1 MLVENVCVKIHE
13 IISFWP
19 PTTLPKMT
27 KNLCVIALFSQ
38 LCTRNWREK
47 IHFSSHFAMT
57 SIKTKRVVI
66 YFITICRRNRY
77 IYSIVI
83 QRYLETKRALLHLH
97 YKASSLPINV
107 CIWATAYLPLP
118 QPNWKVNWWHV
129 RVNVGSG
136 EEWVHSCW
144 NANIDSRLHNHAML
158 LREKSTIKQ
167 VK

>member
-38 LCTRNWREK
+38 LWLEIGGKRFTIAK
-47 IHFSSHFAMT
+47 SFKDFSSHFAMT

-83 QRYLETKRALLHLH
+83 RRYPETRRALLHLH
-97 YKASSLPINV
+97 YRASSLPINV

-129 RVNVGSG
+129 KVNVGSG
-136 EEWVHSCW
+136 EE
-144 NANIDSRLHNHAML
+144 
-158 LREKSTIKQ
+158 
-167 VK
+167 